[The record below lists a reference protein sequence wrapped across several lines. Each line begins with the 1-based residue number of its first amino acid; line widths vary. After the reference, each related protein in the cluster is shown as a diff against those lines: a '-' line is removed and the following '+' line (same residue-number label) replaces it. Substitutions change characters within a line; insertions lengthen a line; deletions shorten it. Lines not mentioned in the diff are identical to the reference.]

1 MKREEAQAI
10 LQREGLTRYNWYG
23 DHPVAPGEMIIA
35 QEGGRWVVSA
45 ADERAAVVD
54 TSVVDFDTEE
64 EALDYFIPL
73 VRLEKESRQWSFR
86 EIPEVQELRNTAYW
100 LTHPPGRR
108 RGGFGLLYLYCIGL
122 FLLSAVLPA
131 LFSGSLAVRKM
142 LLILFACLGL
152 LAGAVF
158 LIRWG
163 IRRIFTE
170 DQRRAAGA
178 RIRSYGFFLV
188 LAVAILLR
196 LSSLPPF
203 ERRLVLAVIAAV
215 LLLFLFSR
223 FVSLGKDRCSSFENP
238 LKSNSFLPLLLGFC
252 FLLFAAFQRG
262 SRHDLFWD
270 ISQGIVSWLAPFFG

>member
-152 LAGAVF
+152 LA
-158 LIRWG
+158 
-163 IRRIFTE
+163 
-170 DQRRAAGA
+170 
-178 RIRSYGFFLV
+178 
-188 LAVAILLR
+188 
-196 LSSLPPF
+196 
-203 ERRLVLAVIAAV
+203 
-215 LLLFLFSR
+215 
-223 FVSLGKDRCSSFENP
+223 DR
-238 LKSNSFLPLLLGFC
+238 KSVG
-252 FLLFAAFQRG
+252 
-262 SRHDLFWD
+262 
-270 ISQGIVSWLAPFFG
+270 